1 MFSDIPGHVA
11 SLMGLTEPECPALS
25 VYVAL
30 DSIEPSF
37 GELLGSRLRTTL
49 PAPQVSASMLQTQ
62 VLLA

>member
-1 MFSDIPGHVA
+1 MLSDIPGHMA

-37 GELLGSRLRTTL
+37 GELLGSRLGATL
-49 PAPQVSASMLQTQ
+49 PAPQVPASMLQAQ
-62 VLLA
+62 IFLA